1 MDGDTAS
8 DTSLIEPADKKWLM
22 ELVEKRRLKRE
33 EDWGSENDVDEL
45 PREKYLFV
53 TIKKLLWFLN
63 FSGKVTILG
72 KKELK
77 MGG

>member
-22 ELVEKRRLKRE
+22 ELVEKRRLKHE

-45 PREKYLFV
+45 PR
-53 TIKKLLWFLN
+53 
-63 FSGKVTILG
+63 
-72 KKELK
+72 
-77 MGG
+77 